1 MVGARGYKEWLV
13 AGLLGS
19 SDQSLMYC
27 RNWFVPI
34 DMSQSGL
41 LDVGSSIDCMA
52 SIGFGPI
59 NGFRVSVSGLW
70 FHRYDL
76 DDHILFQWGSEL
88 PEECLLSHFTD
99 HLVWYQ
105 TILVPNHRVKQ

>member
-1 MVGARGYKEWLV
+1 M

-19 SDQSLMYC
+19 SDQSLMDC

-52 SIGFGPI
+52 SIGFGQSMVL
-59 NGFRVSVSGLW
+59 GFRLVVCG
-70 FHRYDL
+70 
-76 DDHILFQWGSEL
+76 
-88 PEECLLSHFTD
+88 FTGM
-99 HLVWYQ
+99 
-105 TILVPNHRVKQ
+105 I